1 MTAKIAAGLALL
13 LALSGWGLY
22 RQVSANGELQE
33 RLQQREAELRAE
45 QSRVQSLRLEIEERD
60 EAVRILEVKHEEL
73 RKRKTKVQTIVREVY
88 VEPEVQEWARTAPP
102 HPVVAAVRD
111 GIDELWNDGASG
123 GDSDGGAVPAGGND
137 G

>member
-1 MTAKIAAGLALL
+1 MTTKIAAGLALL

-22 RQVSANGELQE
+22 RQISANGELQQQ
-33 RLQQREAELRAE
+33 LQQRDEQLRAE

-60 EAVRILEVKHEEL
+60 EAVRILEARNNDL
-73 RKRKTKVQTIVREVY
+73 RNRETKVQTIVREVY

-123 GDSDGGAVPAGGND
+123 GDSDGSAVPAGGD
-137 G
+137 GG